1 MMKPIVTQIQPR
13 IGWLNTDT
21 DSSGWNIENPSDFL
35 ERLEYQIHN
44 SVSNN
49 IKIVSLNLNIP
60 DLDSLLEDLLDSRDA
75 LVKHR
80 IQTITNLVSYHQI
93 RLVFCLLRGY
103 MLVHSIEAK
112 RESCVD
118 ILNSLGILMDI
129 FSPQQGDILIR
140 VGSAYGNRK
149 NSIALFNSEISKV
162 NKSALDRLAIVN
174 DEEPSLFS
182 VTDILAGI
190 FFQNK
195 IPVSFRTLSQLAHNG
210 GLSMR
215 ESFMLC
221 YSTWGEGR
229 KPIFIHAEPTEFLH
243 SKYKSPIATV
253 DVLKHRIPS
262 YGVEFDAL
270 IQTSSGVEAC
280 IDYYNNW
287 RSLPPIVIPKEE
299 K

>member
-1 MMKPIVTQIQPR
+1 MKPIVTQIQPR

-21 DSSGWNIENPSDFL
+21 DSTGWNIENPSDFL
-35 ERLEYQIHN
+35 ERIEYQIHN
-44 SVSNN
+44 SVANN
-49 IKIVSLNLNIP
+49 IRIVSLNLYINN
-60 DLDSLLEDLLDSRDA
+60 LDSLLEDLLDSRDA

-93 RLVFCLLRGY
+93 RLVFCLLKGGY
-103 MLVHSIEAK
+103 MLVHSMEAK
-112 RESCVD
+112 REACVD
-118 ILNSLGILMDI
+118 ILNSLGVLMDI
-129 FSPQQGDILIR
+129 FSPQQGDILIKI
-140 VGSAYGNRK
+140 GSAYGNRK

-190 FFQNK
+190 FLQNK
-195 IPVSFRTLSQLAHNG
+195 IPISFRTLSQLAHNG

-229 KPIFIHAEPTEFLH
+229 KPLFIHAEPTEFLH
-243 SKYKSPIATV
+243 SKYKSPIAIV
-253 DVLKHRIPS
+253 DILKHRIPS